1 MIDEIYADRKGE
13 PPGCIVL
20 SVGGGGLL
28 SGVCTGLKRVG
39 WGAVPVYACQSER
52 CALLDAVRGRGRGRG
67 RNRDRVRVRGGVS

>member
-13 PPGCIVL
+13 APGCIVL

-52 CALLDAVRGRGRGRG
+52 
-67 RNRDRVRVRGGVS
+67 